1 MTTLDWLLCA
11 AAVPV
16 LLVLL
21 RYAIGLTQ
29 LRALRLA
36 PRRAEPVAADE
47 VPAGLREA
55 LADGIDALRELGFP
69 DCTWHRMPT
78 LLATREP
85 CSQWFASA
93 LHAEHG
99 VVAAVLPSEEPE
111 PGWLWEPSFASYFD
125 DGTALLTTDCRA
137 HVLAP
142 FREALAL
149 ADDYVGTVTEPW
161 TAHLARVAAHPGT
174 PLRDPA
180 GLAARDAA
188 LLAAVFDTALAQGR
202 LEREATGLYRLSWR
216 GALDYLREYTRGSK
230 RRVAA
235 MMKRRGAGPAPA
247 PDHRLAAVDAVVM
260 TPSLLA
266 TKGDAMSFTAR
277 LALLVTTAA
286 VSFAAFAWT
295 LGLEFAAWLIAT
307 LAFHEAGHFLLMKR
321 YDYANLKV
329 FFVPFLGAAVSGHHT
344 EATAAQ
350 RVAIYL
356 AGPVPGLL
364 LGSLLIAGFIG
375 HWWPGSGAAWTLAV
389 LLVAINYT
397 NLLPFEPLDGG
408 RIVGLLW
415 FARHPRLRIAMF
427 GLGLCALAAL
437 AIASGSRAF
446 VIFCVFIALGLPYV
460 YRQSRLLERLRADG
474 VPADERE
481 AVAALCARLVAA
493 QPALPFAQRHA
504 TVKGLLPDLR
514 LPLPTRRE
522 IVVGSSAYVAAM
534 LAPLVLAVSLLGGEV
549 LLAVP
554 GLADLRALADVRQ
567 HERRVAEAHTPLA
580 RWQANLDASR
590 YFLQR
595 RRQPARAA
603 PYLREAVALS
613 TQLAPDDARRAEAVL
628 LLAVAV
634 DAREAA
640 TALEAALPMLSA
652 AQLPDARA
660 RVLEQLSTRAPDE
673 HRERSQWLEEA
684 LTLRERDANSNPFRL
699 LALRAQLAVARRDA
713 GDVAGAVQ
721 VLRESFEQT
730 RAQPRASAD
739 EDEAA
744 RALRLDAASQLAWLL
759 VDLGRAAEALAVIDA
774 ARADAALSPAP
785 ARRAYTV
792 LEAWALHGAMRDEEA
807 LALLAPHLEATAS
820 PVSDP
825 VDEFLVATDLAL
837 FCRHAGRDDCA
848 GRALTRLRALLDE
861 QAYLTDL
868 VPALLGEEGS
878 PLQASRRRQQRD
890 FLAGAGLGRAFATDA
905 VR

>member
-16 LLVLL
+16 PLVLL
-21 RYAIGLTQ
+21 RYALGLTQ
-29 LRALRLA
+29 LRALRFA
-36 PRRAEPVAADE
+36 PRRANPVAADE

-55 LADGIDALRELGFP
+55 LAEGIDALRELGFS
-69 DCTWHRMPT
+69 DWTWHRMPT
-78 LLATREP
+78 LLVTREP
-85 CSQWFASA
+85 CSLWFASA

-99 VVAAVLPSEEPE
+99 VVAAALPAEGPE
-111 PGWLWEPSFASYFD
+111 PGWLWEPSFVTHFD

-149 ADDYVGTVTEPW
+149 ADDYVGAVAEPW
-161 TAHLARVAAHPGT
+161 IAHLARVAAHPGT
-174 PLRDPA
+174 PVLDPEC
-180 GLAARDAA
+180 LAARDAA
-188 LLAAVFDTALAQGR
+188 LLAAMFDTALAQGR

-216 GALDYLREYTRGSK
+216 GALDCLREYTSGSK

-235 MMKRRGAGPAPA
+235 MMKRRGAGPTPA
-247 PDHRLAAVDAVVM
+247 PDHRLAAVDAVAM

-266 TKGDAMSFTAR
+266 AKGDAMSFTAR
-277 LALLVTTAA
+277 LALLVTTATA
-286 VSFAAFAWT
+286 SFAAFAWT

-329 FFVPFLGAAVSGHHT
+329 FFVPFLGAAVSGHHA

-375 HWWPGSGAAWTLAV
+375 HWWPDSGAAWTLAV
-389 LLVAINYT
+389 LLVAVNYT

-437 AIASGSRAF
+437 AIAGGSRAF
-446 VIFCVFIALGLPYV
+446 FVFCVLVALGLPHV

-474 VPADERE
+474 VPTDERE
-481 AVAALCARLVAA
+481 AVAALCARLVVA
-493 QPALPFAQRHA
+493 QPTLPFAQRHA
-504 TVKGLLPDLR
+504 AVKGLLPDLR

-534 LAPLVLAVSLLGGEV
+534 LAPLLLVASLLGGEA

-554 GLADLRALADVRQ
+554 GLAELRALADVRQ
-567 HERRVAEAHTPLA
+567 HDRRVAEAHAPLA
-580 RWQANLDASR
+580 RWQANLDAGR
-590 YFLQR
+590 HFLER
-595 RRQPARAA
+595 RGQPARAA

-613 TQLAPDDARRAEAVL
+613 TRLAADDARRAEAVL

-634 DAREAA
+634 DAREATA
-640 TALEAALPMLSA
+640 ALEAALPTLSA
-652 AQLPDARA
+652 AHLPDART
-660 RVLEQLSTRAPDE
+660 RVLEQLSARAPDE
-673 HRERSQWLEEA
+673 HRRRSRWLEEA
-684 LTLRERDANSNPFRL
+684 LVLRERAANANPFLL
-699 LALRAQLAVARRDA
+699 LALRTQLAVARRDA
-713 GDVAGAVQ
+713 GDVSGAVQ
-721 VLRESFEQT
+721 ALREAFEQT
-730 RAQPRASAD
+730 QAQAHASAA

-759 VDLGRAAEALAVIDA
+759 VDLGRAAEALTVIDV
-774 ARADAALSPAP
+774 ARADAAQSPVP
-785 ARRAYTV
+785 ARR
-792 LEAWALHGAMRDEEA
+792 
-807 LALLAPHLEATAS
+807 
-820 PVSDP
+820 
-825 VDEFLVATDLAL
+825 
-837 FCRHAGRDDCA
+837 
-848 GRALTRLRALLDE
+848 
-861 QAYLTDL
+861 
-868 VPALLGEEGS
+868 
-878 PLQASRRRQQRD
+878 
-890 FLAGAGLGRAFATDA
+890 
-905 VR
+905 